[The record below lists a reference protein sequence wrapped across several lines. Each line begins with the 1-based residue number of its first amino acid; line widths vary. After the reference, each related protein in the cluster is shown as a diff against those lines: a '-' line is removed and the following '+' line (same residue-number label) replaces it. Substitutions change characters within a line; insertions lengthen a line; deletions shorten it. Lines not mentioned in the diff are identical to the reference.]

1 MKRRTLY
8 SIRKDYRLFRLL
20 EENMDPNPL
29 EQFSVWLSYA
39 LEKEIKDA
47 TAMALATVDQAGLPT
62 VRMVLLK
69 GFSEKGF
76 VFFTN
81 YDSLKGNDIAHNHN
95 VALLFFW
102 SSLERQIRIEGYA
115 EKIPANESDEYF
127 LSRPLDS
134 QIAASVS
141 PQSKVIPNREYLE
154 EKFSEYEKLMTAETI
169 KRPDNWGGYR
179 VVPNRIEFWQGRP
192 ARLHD
197 RIRYTLKNEEWIIER
212 LAP

>member
-1 MKRRTLY
+1 MKRRALY

-20 EENMDPNPL
+20 EENMHPDPL
-29 EQFSVWLSYA
+29 KQFSIWMSLA

-47 TAMALATVDQAGLPT
+47 TAMALATVDQAGCPT

-69 GFSEKGF
+69 GISEKGF

-81 YDSLKGNDIAHNHN
+81 YDSLKGNDIAHNHH
-95 VALLFFW
+95 VALAFFW
-102 SSLERQIRIEGYA
+102 SSLERQIRIEGTA
-115 EKIPANESDEYF
+115 EKISSQESDEYF
-127 LSRPLDS
+127 LSRPLNS
-134 QIAASVS
+134 QIAAYAS

-154 EKFSEYEKLMTAETI
+154 EKFSEYEQLLTAEKI

-179 VVPNRIEFWQGRP
+179 VIPNRIEFWQGRP

-197 RIRYTLKNEEWIIER
+197 RIRYTQINEEWMMER

>member
-1 MKRRTLY
+1 M
-8 SIRKDYRLFRLL
+8 RKDYRLGRLV
-20 EENMDPNPL
+20 EENMNPSPL
-29 EQFSVWLSYA
+29 KQFTIWLNQA
-39 LEKEIKDA
+39 LEKEIKEA
-47 TAMALATVDQAGLPT
+47 TAMTLATVDQTGCPT

-81 YDSLKGNDIAHNHN
+81 YDSLKGEDIAHNHN

-102 SSLERQIRIEGYA
+102 SSLERQVRIEGQA
-115 EKIPANESDEYF
+115 EKISANESDIYF
-127 LSRPLDS
+127 LSRPLES
-134 QIAASVS
+134 QIAAYVS
-141 PQSKVIPNREYLE
+141 PQSKVIPNRAYLE
-154 EKFSEYEKLMTAETI
+154 EKYSAYEKLLSFEQI

-179 VVPNRIEFWQGRP
+179 VIPNRIEFWQGRP

-197 RIRYTLKNEEWIIER
+197 RIRYSLINEEWIIER

>member
-1 MKRRTLY
+1 M
-8 SIRKDYRLFRLL
+8 RKDYRLGRLV
-20 EENMDPNPL
+20 EENMNPSPL
-29 EQFSVWLSYA
+29 KQFTIWLNQA
-39 LEKEIKDA
+39 LEKEIKEA
-47 TAMALATVDQAGLPT
+47 TAMTLATVDQTGCPS

-81 YDSLKGNDIAHNHN
+81 YDSLKGEDIAHNHN

-102 SSLERQIRIEGYA
+102 SSLERQVRIEGQA
-115 EKIPANESDEYF
+115 EKISANESDIYF
-127 LSRPLDS
+127 LSRPLES
-134 QIAASVS
+134 QIAAYVS
-141 PQSKVIPNREYLE
+141 PQSKVIPNRAYLE
-154 EKFSEYEKLMTAETI
+154 EKYSAYEKLLSFEQI

-179 VVPNRIEFWQGRP
+179 VIPNRIEFWQGRP

-197 RIRYTLKNEEWIIER
+197 RIRYSLINEEWIIER